1 MGSDY
6 VIRKVALVS
15 WCRQRLTRPDGQDA
29 SLGEIS
35 DQTSHN
41 LILLRLK
48 LTVNIDQG
56 SLTSQGLGDHPAP
69 PSVSYLEWVCG
80 YEGHTWPTGRI
91 RHMPATTHPPPSTTR
106 WIYFKVT
113 LSLSRRP
120 LLKREQGFAETST
133 NRLLCP
139 FRFNW
144 VRVVGENGAHAT
156 DWYRHH
162 PSILKRIWSTTSNSS
177 GSFKRRRS
185 YDQCQCPWLIM
196 PWMI

>member
-113 LSLSRRP
+113 LSLSRRL
-120 LLKREQGFAETST
+120 LLKREQRFAKTLPQPPT
-133 NRLLCP
+133 L
-139 FRFNW
+139 
-144 VRVVGENGAHAT
+144 
-156 DWYRHH
+156 
-162 PSILKRIWSTTSNSS
+162 SILFQLGKSC
-177 GSFKRRRS
+177 RREWRTCHRLVQTPPLHPET
-185 YDQCQCPWLIM
+185 YLINNK
-196 PWMI
+196 